1 MFGKN
6 RVSAGESRYPSQINE
21 DVRIRGTITV
31 SEPLVMAG
39 QLDGDINADTL
50 HVASTA
56 IITGEVTAQ
65 SVTID
70 GSVLGNVVA
79 DKVFLSPTA
88 HFEGQI
94 KCQDVAVDD
103 GAHINAKFIRE
114 PVTNGQARK

>member
-6 RVSAGESRYPSQINE
+6 SVSPVAPPNHSQINE

-39 QLDGDINADTL
+39 QLDGEINADTL
-50 HVASTA
+50 HIASTA
-56 IITGEVTAQ
+56 IITGEVAAK

-70 GSVLGNVVA
+70 GRVLGNVVA

-94 KCQDVAVDD
+94 NCQDVAVDD
-103 GAHINAKFIRE
+103 GAHINAKFTRE
-114 PVTNGQARK
+114 PVTNG

>member
-6 RVSAGESRYPSQINE
+6 RVSPLEPLNQSKINE

-39 QLDGDINADTL
+39 ELDGDINADTL

-56 IITGEVTAQ
+56 IITGDVTAQ

-70 GSVLGNVVA
+70 GRVLGSIVA
-79 DKVFLSPTA
+79 DKLYLSATA
-88 HFEGQI
+88 HFEGQLH
-94 KCQDVAVDD
+94 CQGVTVDD
-103 GAHINAKFIRE
+103 GAYVDAKFTKE
-114 PVTNGQARK
+114 PVTNG

>member
-6 RVSAGESRYPSQINE
+6 RVSARASQNPSQINE
-21 DVRIRGTITV
+21 DVRIRGTISV

-56 IITGEVTAQ
+56 VISGEVTAQ

-70 GSVLGNVVA
+70 GRVLGSIVA
-79 DKVFLSPTA
+79 DKVFMSATA
-88 HFEGQI
+88 HFEGQMH
-94 KCQDVAVDD
+94 CRDVAVDE
-103 GAHINAKFIRE
+103 GAHVNAKFTKE
-114 PVTNGQARK
+114 PVTNG

>member
-6 RVSAGESRYPSQINE
+6 RVSLVAPRNPSQINE

-31 SEPLVMAG
+31 SEPLVLAG

-56 IITGEVTAQ
+56 IISGEVTAQ

-70 GSVLGNVVA
+70 GRVLGSVVA
-79 DKVFLSPTA
+79 DKVFLSATA
-88 HFEGQI
+88 HFEGQMN
-94 KCQDVAVDD
+94 CQDVAVAD
-103 GAHINAKFIRE
+103 GAHVNAKFTRE
-114 PVTNGQARK
+114 PVING

>member
-6 RVSAGESRYPSQINE
+6 RDSPVAPQNLSQINE

-56 IITGEVTAQ
+56 IITGEIIAKCI
-65 SVTID
+65 TID
-70 GSVLGNVVA
+70 GRVLGGIVA
-79 DKVFLSPTA
+79 DTVFLSATA
-88 HFEGQI
+88 HFEGQPY
-94 KCQDVAVDD
+94 CQDVAVDD
-103 GAHINAKFIRE
+103 GAHVNAKFNKE
-114 PVTNGQARK
+114 PMTNG

>member
-6 RVSAGESRYPSQINE
+6 RDSPVAPQNPSQINE
-21 DVRIRGTITV
+21 NVRIRGTITV

-56 IITGEVTAQ
+56 IITGEITAQ

-70 GSVLGNVVA
+70 GRFLGSIVA
-79 DKVFLSPTA
+79 DKVFYRQQRSLKGSCTVRTLPLTMARMLTQNSP
-88 HFEGQI
+88 
-94 KCQDVAVDD
+94 
-103 GAHINAKFIRE
+103 RS
-114 PVTNGQARK
+114 R